1 MITKEDLKNIVNTEL
16 NKIST
21 VSSSTNRG
29 EFILANDKTNIL
41 KSDIEKYNALLR
53 MQELLD
59 NNFSNLQSQFE
70 FLDLSKL
77 TGINLSE
84 EDYQQLLNPN
94 YLKIKDK
101 DKITDLINKILK
113 ESNTNRGEFVLAND
127 SRSILKSEVQKY
139 NALLRMQELI
149 DNNFSNLE
157 YKFEYEDLR
166 DFVDLDNEK
175 QEILNPQVVF
185 DNEYK
190 LVSDRIKKLQNTTGI
205 NFEKNIEYQNLLKMQ
220 NYLNNNFKDMP
231 HTYDYLNL
239 RKKTN
244 LDRMED
250 NKYFMLIS
258 SKLPKKES
266 TQPVANTSI
275 EALEPI
281 EVKEEKEIKPVIKNE
296 EVEQVVEAKQ
306 VNEVAEEIDTFTTN
320 IDNDALNSEEVLD
333 VTPPQAVAEDTKVDA
348 PVQNIEPNNFYGQKI
363 KVVKKRP
370 LAWLNEHRKQILIAL
385 AIAALV
391 IAVITTFSYLI
402 PALTSAAEIAE
413 VSTLST
419 SMVNNAALW
428 HTADAAV
435 QTTLHAQNVALAQ
448 SLQNIAGIK
457 TAYETATGIWT
468 IGGMEL
474 SQFAT
479 AATMSAQNA
488 IAATTTTANTLLGI
502 STAGSLI
509 GVLGAIV
516 PNKKSDEYLKYKE
529 KIQEWGALDTSAQQ
543 QLLKDIHNSNL
554 SDNEKNRLLK
564 KIDKLQNKIEN
575 YDKNIGR

>member
-1 MITKEDLKNIVNTEL
+1 MITSKDLKNIVNTEL

-59 NNFSNLQSQFE
+59 NNFSNLHSQFE

-101 DKITDLINKILK
+101 DKIIGLINKILK

-190 LVSDRIKKLQNTTGI
+190 LVNDRIKKLQNTTGI

-266 TQPVANTSI
+266 TQPVANTAI

-296 EVEQVVEAKQ
+296 EVEQAKQ

-320 IDNDALNSEEVLD
+320 VDNDTLNSEEVLD
-333 VTPPQAVAEDTKVDA
+333 VIPPQEVAEDTKVDA

-370 LAWLNEHRKQILIAL
+370 LTWLNEHRKQILIAL
-385 AIAALV
+385 AITALV

-502 STAGSLI
+502 STAGSLM

-529 KIQEWGALDTSAQQ
+529 KVQEWGALDTTAQQ
-543 QLLKDIHNSNL
+543 QLLKDIQNSNL

>member
-1 MITKEDLKNIVNTEL
+1 MITSKDLKNIVNTEL

-59 NNFSNLQSQFE
+59 NNFSNLHSQFE

-101 DKITDLINKILK
+101 DKIIGLINKILK

-239 RKKTN
+239 RKNTN

-266 TQPVANTSI
+266 TQPVANTAI

-296 EVEQVVEAKQ
+296 EVEQAKQ

-320 IDNDALNSEEVLD
+320 VDNDTLNSEEVLD
-333 VTPPQAVAEDTKVDA
+333 VIPPQEVAEDTKVDA

-370 LAWLNEHRKQILIAL
+370 LTWLNEHRKQILIAL
-385 AIAALV
+385 AITALV

-502 STAGSLI
+502 STAGSLM

-529 KIQEWGALDTSAQQ
+529 KIQEWGALDTTAQH

>member
-16 NKIST
+16 NKITT
-21 VSSSTNRG
+21 VSNSTNRG

-127 SRSILKSEVQKY
+127 SRSILKGEVQKY

-266 TQPVANTSI
+266 TQPVANTAI

-296 EVEQVVEAKQ
+296 EVEQAKQ

-320 IDNDALNSEEVLD
+320 VDNDTLNSEEVLD
-333 VTPPQAVAEDTKVDA
+333 VIPPQEVAEDTKVDT

-529 KIQEWGALDTSAQQ
+529 KVQEWGALDTTAQH

>member
-101 DKITDLINKILK
+101 DKIIGLINKILK

-266 TQPVANTSI
+266 TQPVANTAI

-296 EVEQVVEAKQ
+296 EVEQV
-306 VNEVAEEIDTFTTN
+306 NEVAEEIDTFTTN
-320 IDNDALNSEEVLD
+320 VDNDTLNSEEVLD
-333 VTPPQAVAEDTKVDA
+333 VVPPQAVAEDTKVDT

-502 STAGSLI
+502 STAGSLM

-529 KIQEWGALDTSAQQ
+529 KVQEWGALDTTAQH
-543 QLLKDIHNSNL
+543 QLLKDIQNSNL

>member
-1 MITKEDLKNIVNTEL
+1 MITSKDLKNIVNTEL

-101 DKITDLINKILK
+101 DKITVLINKILK

-266 TQPVANTSI
+266 TQPVANTAI

-296 EVEQVVEAKQ
+296 KVEQAKQ

-320 IDNDALNSEEVLD
+320 VDNDTLNSEEVLD
-333 VTPPQAVAEDTKVDA
+333 VTPPQEVAEDTKVDA

-370 LAWLNEHRKQILIAL
+370 LTWLNEHRKQILIAL
-385 AIAALV
+385 AITALV

-502 STAGSLI
+502 STAGSLM

-529 KIQEWGALDTSAQQ
+529 KIQEWGALDTSAQH
-543 QLLKDIHNSNL
+543 QLLKDIQNSNL